1 MSGGSQARRPA
12 PQEQQGCE
20 SSWLGRDVGAQRHP
34 CSTSDSL
41 FRTVETEI
49 IPRLMLLHRQDSDA
63 QRGDG
68 ASNDRVSVRASQVL
82 EFAALVLSDRE
93 SAEAY
98 LQNLLRRGVDFE
110 ALCLQLLAPTARHL
124 GELWN
129 ADLCEFTDVTIA
141 LSRLQ
146 GLVRY
151 LSVGARRP
159 QRAGGRGHAALLVP
173 VPGEQHTLGL
183 TMVCDFFRS
192 SGWDVWADTPSSP
205 EALLTLVREHSFDL
219 VGFSIGND
227 KRIQALGELIRTLRT
242 TSRNRAVR
250 VLAGGPLLIERPQIA
265 ALVGADGTAADARQA
280 MLEAERLVAAR
291 DEGR

>member
-1 MSGGSQARRPA
+1 MTGGSQARRSA
-12 PQEQQGCE
+12 PPEQQCCDE
-20 SSWLGRDVGAQRHP
+20 SWLRRDEGSDRHP
-34 CSTSDSL
+34 CATSDSL

-49 IPRLMLLHRQDSDA
+49 IPRLMLLHRHDGDA
-63 QRGDG
+63 QRGEG
-68 ASNDRVSVRASQVL
+68 ASNDRTSVQASQVL
-82 EFAALVLSDRE
+82 EFASLVLSDRE

-110 ALCLQLLAPTARHL
+110 SLCLQLLAPTARHL

-141 LSRLQ
+141 LARLQ
-146 GLVRY
+146 GLVRF
-151 LSVGARRP
+151 LSVGAKRP

-183 TMVCDFFRS
+183 TMVCDFFRA
-192 SGWDVWADTPSSP
+192 SGWEVWADTPTSP
-205 EALLTLVREHSFDL
+205 DALLALVRDHRFDV

-227 KRIQALGELIRTLRT
+227 KRIQALSELIRAIRT
-242 TSRNRAVR
+242 TSRNRGVR

-265 ALVGADGTAADARQA
+265 ALVGADATAADARQA

>member
-1 MSGGSQARRPA
+1 MTGGSQARRPA
-12 PQEQQGCE
+12 SQAQQHCE
-20 SSWLGRDVGAQRHP
+20 GSWAAPEARPGHFA
-34 CSTSDSL
+34 CTTSDSL

-49 IPRLMLLHRQDSDA
+49 IPRLMLLHRRDAEAPHPSSASDDRVRVQPGQVA
-63 QRGDG
+63 EF
-68 ASNDRVSVRASQVL
+68 ASLVLNDR
-82 EFAALVLSDRE
+82 D

-124 GELWN
+124 GELWT

-141 LSRLQ
+141 LARLQ

-151 LSVGARRP
+151 LSIGARRP
-159 QRAGGRGHAALLVP
+159 QRAGGVGRLALLVP

-183 TMVCDFFRS
+183 TMVADFFRS
-192 SGWDVWADTPSSP
+192 SGWDVWTDTPTSA
-205 EALLTLVREHSFDL
+205 EGLVTLVHEQRFDV

-227 KRIQALGELIRTLRT
+227 RCIQSLSELIRTIRAR
-242 TSRNRAVR
+242 SRNRKVR

-265 ALVGADGTAADARQA
+265 SMVGADATATDAKQA
-280 MLEAERLVAAR
+280 MLEAERLVGAR
-291 DEGR
+291 DADR

>member
-12 PQEQQGCE
+12 QQAQQSCE
-20 SSWLGRDVGAQRHP
+20 SSWLGRDAGTQAHP

-98 LQNLLRRGVDFE
+98 LQNMLRRGVDFE

-227 KRIQALGELIRTLRT
+227 KRIQALGELIRTLRS

>member
-12 PQEQQGCE
+12 PQAQQSCE
-20 SSWLGRDVGAQRHP
+20 TSWMGREMGADAHP

-227 KRIQALGELIRTLRT
+227 KRIQALGELIRTLRS

>member
-1 MSGGSQARRPA
+1 MSGGSQARRTA
-12 PQEQQGCE
+12 PQEQQSCE
-20 SSWLGRDVGAQRHP
+20 NSWLGRDRGAEAHP

-205 EALLTLVREHSFDL
+205 EALLALVREHSFDL

-227 KRIQALGELIRTLRT
+227 KRIQALGELIRTLRS